1 MLSSCSSSCG
11 FNDCLMAGFRRALF
25 SGGMLL
31 WSCCRRRASAAMSA
45 DPGFAKGHHGQHGH
59 LNGKVVSKGEN
70 FDATFCSAGT
80 CEGENGWVA
89 YLLVSP
95 TRSSIVGYALR
106 NDVDNILRWH
116 NGDTVAEQQG
126 PPAETELLRPW
137 RLAELSSTLP
147 SESHAATK
155 AWQVS
160 RQSGFRAR
168 LTAMRREMEEA
179 SDVVEP
185 LPLEA
190 ALDALTYV
198 QVEFSSPNG
207 GATSVRVLALVDT
220 GSNDC
225 DLKGSLI
232 DELRLPVARGGTSVE
247 TAANKVVE
255 IPIYQAKVRVQG
267 RECIVKVSPADEDY
281 EAIGGGVSTSAADDV
296 DKEFDFG
303 TTTDEAVLGADALAS
318 LGLVVDCK
326 RRRLLDSQ
334 RLPELPSVTACP
346 RAGRSNCMHVKMSFG
361 KPMIESEKDV
371 VVKALVDTGSTDVDL
386 QESKIKALGLVVDD
400 SEIPALFETAGGV
413 TTTAPI
419 YWAIAKLGSREARVR
434 LSPSLVEEEEEDSED
449 SSEDTLEDEDALLG
463 HDALAALNLLV
474 DCKHRRL
481 LVASDQVMPPSLHME
496 QNQASLKR
504 RRRGPSAEE

>member
-1 MLSSCSSSCG
+1 
-11 FNDCLMAGFRRALF
+11 
-25 SGGMLL
+25 
-31 WSCCRRRASAAMSA
+31 MSA
-45 DPGFAKGHHGQHGH
+45 DPGFAKGHHGQHGQH
-59 LNGKVVSKGEN
+59 GHGGHQLNGKVVPKGDR
-70 FDATFCSAGT
+70 FDTRSCSAVAGT

-106 NDVDNILRWH
+106 NDVDHILRWH
-116 NGDTVAEQQG
+116 NGDTVAEKEG

-137 RLAELSSTLP
+137 RLAELTPLP

-168 LTAMRREMEEA
+168 LTAMRREMEAMMEA
-179 SDVVEP
+179 SDKNEP
-185 LPLEA
+185 LPLDK

-198 QVEFSSPNG
+198 QVEFSSPKG
-207 GATSVRVLALVDT
+207 GAAPVRVLALVDT

-232 DELRLPVARGGTSVE
+232 DELCLPVARGGTSVE

-334 RLPELPSVTACP
+334 RLLELPSVPACP

-361 KPMIESEKDV
+361 KPMAESQKDV

-434 LSPSLVEEEEEDSED
+434 LSPSLAEEEEDSED
-449 SSEDTLEDEDALLG
+449 SEDSGEDTLQDEDALLG

-481 LVASDQVMPPSLHME
+481 LVESDQVMPPSLQME
-496 QNQASLKR
+496 QNQPSLHKR
-504 RRRGPSAEE
+504 RRQGPAEE